1 MSAKPKKKV
10 FATLLTEV
18 VKPGL
23 CSSCGGCVAA
33 CPVNALVME
42 GERPKIVGQCVLC
55 EVCYHSCPQTE
66 VPYSVVERSLFGRE
80 RSSEEIIGVYREAY
94 SAKTKLEEVSKV
106 AQDGGVVTTVLI
118 HALKSGLVEAA
129 VVAGTK
135 GGPWRGWP
143 MVALT
148 PEEAVKGAGTKYT
161 PSPNLIGL
169 AEAVKDYVK
178 SRVAFVGT
186 PCQVRAVRQMQFNSK
201 GCLKLGE
208 RVVVAIGLFC
218 MESFNYEKLMGEFL
232 KSKGYSP
239 SDISKFAITK
249 GKFIAYSAGKEVVN
263 VPLAEVKGCVR
274 ESCHHCQDFT
284 SELADLS
291 VGSVG
296 SPDGWSTVIVR
307 TEAGGRLLK
316 EAVEGGLLEAKPIS
330 EVKPGLSLVLKL
342 SQRKRE
348 QAAKGT

>member
-10 FATLLTEV
+10 FATLVTEV
-18 VKPGL
+18 IRPGL
-23 CSSCGGCVAA
+23 CTSCGGCVAA
-33 CPVNALVME
+33 CPVDALVMD

-66 VPYSVVERSLFGRE
+66 VPYSVVEEGLFRRRRGP
-80 RSSEEIIGVYREAY
+80 EEPIGVYREAY
-94 SAKTKLEEVSKV
+94 SARTRLEEVGKV
-106 AQDGGVVTTVLI
+106 AQDGGVVTTLLI
-118 HALKSGLVEAA
+118 YALKSGAADAA
-129 VVAGTK
+129 VVAGVR
-135 GGPWRGWP
+135 GEAWRGWP
-143 MVALT
+143 MVALS
-148 PEEAVKGAGTKYT
+148 PEEAIKGAGTKYT

-169 AEAVKDYVK
+169 AEAVKGYMK

-208 RVVVAIGLFC
+208 RVAVTIGLFC
-218 MESFNYEKLMGEFL
+218 MESFNYERLMGEFL

-249 GKFIAYSAGKEVVN
+249 GKFIAYSAGKEVIS

-274 ESCHHCQDFT
+274 ESCHYCQDFT
-284 SELADLS
+284 SELADVS

-296 SPDGWSTVIVR
+296 SPDGWSTVIIR
-307 TEAGGRLLK
+307 TEAG
-316 EAVEGGLLEAKPIS
+316 EGLFKAALEEGLLEVRPIS
-330 EVKPGLSLVLKL
+330 EVRPGLGPVLKL
-342 SQRKRE
+342 SQKKRE
-348 QAAKGT
+348 EAKRRA